1 MFFRRRWLGLSVAL
15 LAACQVSD
23 DLRGPWADAAA
34 ATAANVPDRTAHP
47 QHDCAGDADDGDP
60 ATTELDIGA
69 ADAAAPICLETG
81 QILRIHLPASPA
93 TGYRWV
99 LEREVS
105 SMLRME
111 SDPGVEPVTG
121 GRIHTWGFRAEQP
134 GRAVLRF
141 AYQQPLGVEPGP
153 ARVVEFEITVR
164 Q

>member
-34 ATAANVPDRTAHP
+34 ATVASAPDRTA
-47 QHDCAGDADDGDP
+47 QQQDCTGDADHRER
-60 ATTELDIGA
+60 AASTNELDIGPT
-69 ADAAAPICLETG
+69 DAAAPICIQTG

-99 LEREVS
+99 LEREVG

-141 AYQQPLGVEPGP
+141 AYQQPLGVESAS
-153 ARVVEFEITVR
+153 ARVVQFEITVR
-164 Q
+164 